1 MSVAAGRAAP
11 RGTTQL
17 RAALAEVPLEPVGI
31 AVLTLAV
38 LILRV
43 SQIHQSL
50 FGDELWTYQQI
61 HGHSFGSM
69 FRAIHPGAENA
80 PPLFFVLA
88 WLSSKLGDPTVWIR
102 LPSVILGTA
111 TVPVIYAVG
120 RQTVGR
126 VTGTIGAAMFALSP
140 FSVFYGIEA
149 RPYATMA
156 FFASLST
163 LALVKAVRSNSVRW
177 WILYLLA
184 AAAAAYTHYTAVFVL
199 AVQGAWSLWAARHRL
214 KVPLMANAGVVLLY
228 VPWIP
233 HLRSKQLVIIGLLE
247 PLNLHNIRH
256 DVLAA
261 MVGYPLATLHGI
273 PTIPG
278 LVAIAVGTLLGLA
291 AFAARRRPRAERRPA
306 AEPGTVGGL
315 PLLTALATA
324 TPAGV
329 LAYSLVST
337 DIWDARD
344 LYASVPYGALV
355 LATLLAAIPWK
366 LRLAAALL
374 VLGTLL
380 AGTIRAITPA
390 YTRPQFRAA
399 AQYLDRAA
407 RPRDPI
413 ILYPS
418 YLSLDEVI
426 TVELHRPH
434 VVVKGV
440 PTHWPATP
448 LGGADYALYDD
459 AYEAAGRPIRPPPA
473 GFSLVGRRRYGGSL
487 PFQLLTY
494 RRLAAGG

>member
-38 LILRV
+38 GILRL

-80 PPLFFVLA
+80 PPLFFALA
-88 WLSSKLGDPTVWIR
+88 WVSSQLGDPTVWIR
-102 LPSVILGTA
+102 LPSLILSTA
-111 TVPVIYAVG
+111 TVPLVYAVG
-120 RQTVGR
+120 RPTLGR
-126 VTGTIGAAMFALSP
+126 MSATIGAAVFALGP

-156 FFASLST
+156 CFAVLST
-163 LALVKAVRSNSVRW
+163 LALVKAVESNSAAW
-177 WILYLLA
+177 WTLYVLA
-184 AAAAAYTHYTAVFVL
+184 AAAAAYTHYTVVFVL
-199 AVQGAWSLWAARHRL
+199 AVQGAWSMWAARRRL
-214 KVPLMANAGVVLLY
+214 KLPLLANAAIGLFYL
-228 VPWIP
+228 PWIP
-233 HLRSKQLVIIGLLE
+233 HLKSRELSIIGLLE

-256 DVLAA
+256 DILQA

-291 AFAARRRPRAERRPA
+291 AFAARRRPGAKPRPA
-306 AEPGTVGGL
+306 AESGTVGGL
-315 PLLTALATA
+315 PLLAALALA

-337 DIWDARD
+337 DIWDPRD

-355 LATLLAAIPWK
+355 VAALLAAIPWK

-380 AGTIRAITPA
+380 AGTIRAVTPA

-399 AQYLDRAA
+399 AQYLDRVA

-418 YLSLDEVI
+418 YLSLDDVI
-426 TVELHRPH
+426 TVELHRAH

-440 PTHWPATP
+440 PTRWPATP
-448 LGGADYALYDD
+448 PGGADYVLYDR
-459 AYEAAGRPIRPPPA
+459 AYAAVRPIRPPPA
-473 GFSLVGRRRYGGSL
+473 GFTLVGQRRYGGSL
-487 PFQLLTY
+487 PFTLLTY
-494 RRLAAGG
+494 RRPTAGG